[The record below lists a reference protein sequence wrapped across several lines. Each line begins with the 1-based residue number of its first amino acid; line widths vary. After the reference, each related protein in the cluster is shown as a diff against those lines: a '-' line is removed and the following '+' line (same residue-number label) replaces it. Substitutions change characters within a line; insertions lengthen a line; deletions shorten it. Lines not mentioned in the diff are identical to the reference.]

1 MKEKSEKLY
10 HIELL
15 RFIFSVIIVYYHI
28 LHANIMNNVGTAA
41 EQYKALNTSCNYA
54 CAIVECFFILGGFFL
69 YFSFWRNPEQSFG
82 SFVQKKI
89 ARLWPVLAFSV
100 ILGIVFFKQK
110 IGPQFFTLT
119 FLSGVGLGK
128 ASGGINWYISPYFW
142 TMLFYFGLL
151 KCVKQK
157 KSQNLIIAILVYF
170 SYVINIFNTDGGF
183 GRKVVSFGLSLELL
197 RAVASIGMG
206 YLLAAITESF
216 EPFLQAIT
224 ENKTKDIIFRIF
236 VSVLEIICCACLTI
250 HFLYKKYAYNA
261 HFIVIIEFSILL
273 LCLVS
278 KKGILSILFNHK
290 YFDIGKY
297 SYSIYVMQQTI
308 FWALQRSFWKTSIVQ
323 SNIPATIILSLVICV
338 ISGIIVYKFIEKP
351 FGKLLSKPLPQKIPE
366 VENVEPGIEEKS
378 E

>member
-41 EQYKALNTSCNYA
+41 EQYKALNTSCDYA
-54 CAIVECFFILGGFFL
+54 WMIVECFFILAGFFL

-100 ILGIVFFKQK
+100 ILGIIFFKQK
-110 IGPQFFTLT
+110 IGVQIFNLFFLWN
-119 FLSGVGLGK
+119 VGIGK
-128 ASGGINWYISPYFW
+128 AYGGINWYISPYFW

-170 SYVINIFNTDGGF
+170 SYVITNQNGF
-183 GRKVVSFGLSLELL
+183 GRETIDIGISLAMI

-206 YLLAAITESF
+206 YLLAVITESF
-216 EPFLQAIT
+216 EPFLQALA

-261 HFIVIIEFSILL
+261 QFIVIIEFSILL

-323 SNIPATIILSLVICV
+323 SNIPATMILSLVICI

>member
-41 EQYKALNTSCNYA
+41 EQYKALNTSCDYA
-54 CAIVECFFILGGFFL
+54 WMIVECFFILAGFFL

-100 ILGIVFFKQK
+100 ILGIIFFKQK
-110 IGPQFFTLT
+110 IGVQIFNLFFLWN
-119 FLSGVGLGK
+119 VGIGK
-128 ASGGINWYISPYFW
+128 AYGGINWYISPYFW

-170 SYVINIFNTDGGF
+170 SYVITNQNGF
-183 GRKVVSFGLSLELL
+183 GRETIDIGISLAMI

-206 YLLAAITESF
+206 YLLAVITESF
-216 EPFLQAIT
+216 EPFLQALA

-261 HFIVIIEFSILL
+261 QFIVIIEFSILL

>member
-1 MKEKSEKLY
+1 MKENSEKLY

-41 EQYKALNTSCNYA
+41 EQYKALNTSCDYA
-54 CAIVECFFILGGFFL
+54 WMIVECFFILAGFFL

-100 ILGIVFFKQK
+100 ILGIIFFKQK
-110 IGPQFFTLT
+110 IGVQIFNLFFLWN
-119 FLSGVGLGK
+119 VGIGK
-128 ASGGINWYISPYFW
+128 AYGGINWYISPYFW

-170 SYVINIFNTDGGF
+170 SYVITNQNGF
-183 GRKVVSFGLSLELL
+183 GRETIDIGISLAMI

-206 YLLAAITESF
+206 YLLAVITESF
-216 EPFLQAIT
+216 EPFLQALA

-261 HFIVIIEFSILL
+261 QFIVIIEFSILL

-323 SNIPATIILSLVICV
+323 SNIPATMILSLVICI

>member
-41 EQYKALNTSCNYA
+41 EQYKALNTSCDYA
-54 CAIVECFFILGGFFL
+54 WMIVECFFILAGFFL

-89 ARLWPVLAFSV
+89 ARLWPVFAFSV
-100 ILGIVFFKQK
+100 ILGIIFFKQK
-110 IGPQFFTLT
+110 IGVQIFNLFFLWN
-119 FLSGVGLGK
+119 VGIGK
-128 ASGGINWYISPYFW
+128 AYGGINWYISPYFW

-170 SYVINIFNTDGGF
+170 SYVITNQNGF
-183 GRKVVSFGLSLELL
+183 GRETIDIGISLAMI

-206 YLLAAITESF
+206 YLLAVITESF
-216 EPFLQAIT
+216 EPFLQALA

-261 HFIVIIEFSILL
+261 QFIVIIEFSILL

>member
-1 MKEKSEKLY
+1 MKENSEKLY

-41 EQYKALNTSCNYA
+41 EQYKALNASCDYA
-54 CAIVECFFILGGFFL
+54 WMIVECFFILAGFFL

-89 ARLWPVLAFSV
+89 ARLWPVFAFSV

-110 IGPQFFTLT
+110 IGVQIFNLFFLWN
-119 FLSGVGLGK
+119 VGIGK
-128 ASGGINWYISPYFW
+128 AYGGINWYISPYFW

-157 KSQNLIIAILVYF
+157 KTQNLIIAILVYF
-170 SYVINIFNTDGGF
+170 SYVITNQNGF
-183 GRKVVSFGLSLELL
+183 GRETIDIGISLAMI

-216 EPFLQAIT
+216 EPFLQALA

-261 HFIVIIEFSILL
+261 QFIVIIEFSILL

-366 VENVEPGIEEKS
+366 VENVEAGIEEKS